1 MLTFLRNRSLT
12 QWILISMVVGTLV
25 GWAFPDEQWT
35 GRVKSVSAD
44 KSEIV
49 VTDPKG
55 QEVTL
60 RRADKPAA
68 GAWEGTDV
76 GRDVRVK
83 ATPTGGKADWKAG
96 DEIKVEYDTFSARS
110 LKPLSTIFLRMIKSL
125 IAPLIFATLVV
136 GIAGHGDDMKRVGRL
151 AFKSLLYFELV
162 TTLALFIGLA
172 AVNLTRPGD
181 GVKLGATAEQGQE
194 FAKKTQT
201 LGDFLNHVVPESV
214 FDAAVKNEVLQIV
227 FWSILFGVGLTQ
239 VRGRPKEVMVGGLE
253 ALAEVMFKFTGL
265 VMKYA
270 PVGIGAAI
278 AVTVGH
284 SGLDILKNLA
294 VLILTLYGALV
305 VLMLLVL
312 LPAALLARVPLKKFG
327 RAVKEPA
334 LIAFST
340 TSSEAAL
347 PKAMLA
353 MQAIGVPKRVVAF
366 VMPTGYSF
374 NLDGTTLYLA
384 VASVF
389 VAQAA
394 TSTDPA
400 RWPPMTF
407 GEQLVMMLTLM
418 VTSKG
423 VAAVPRA
430 SLVILAG
437 TLASFGL
444 PLEAVAVILG
454 VDELMDMA
462 RTTVNLIGNCLA
474 TCVMARWEGEFDDA
488 ATGELPG
495 EGAAAGAEP
504 LPPAEAVEETKP
516 VT

>member
-1 MLTFLRNRSLT
+1 
-12 QWILISMVVGTLV
+12 
-25 GWAFPDEQWT
+25 
-35 GRVKSVSAD
+35 
-44 KSEIV
+44 
-49 VTDPKG
+49 
-55 QEVTL
+55 
-60 RRADKPAA
+60 
-68 GAWEGTDV
+68 
-76 GRDVRVK
+76 
-83 ATPTGGKADWKAG
+83 
-96 DEIKVEYDTFSARS
+96 
-110 LKPLSTIFLRMIKSL
+110 MI
-125 IAPLIFATLVV
+125 
-136 GIAGHGDDMKRVGRL
+136 
-151 AFKSLLYFELV
+151 
-162 TTLALFIGLA
+162 
-172 AVNLTRPGD
+172 
-181 GVKLGATAEQGQE
+181 
-194 FAKKTQT
+194 
-201 LGDFLNHVVPESV
+201 
-214 FDAAVKNEVLQIV
+214 
-227 FWSILFGVGLTQ
+227 
-239 VRGRPKEVMVGGLE
+239 GGLE

-270 PVGIGAAI
+270 PIGIGAAI

-284 SGLDILKNLA
+284 SGLGVLKNLGL
-294 VLILTLYGALV
+294 LILTLYAALV
-305 VLMLLVL
+305 VLLLAVL
-312 LPAALLARVPLKKFG
+312 LPTALMARVPLKKFG

-353 MQAIGVPKRVVAF
+353 MQAIGVPKRIVAF

-394 TSTDPA
+394 TYTDPA

-407 GEQLVMMLTLM
+407 EQQLVMMLTLM

-474 TCVMARWEGEFDDA
+474 TVVMARWEGEFDDSATGVLPEEAPEPVPPAPDKGTEAQAA
-488 ATGELPG
+488 ATSQP
-495 EGAAAGAEP
+495 
-504 LPPAEAVEETKP
+504 
-516 VT
+516 